1 MSEERTVD
9 ARTIGDTGRYI
20 IQAGTNVFIS
30 DSAAARENNTLAPE
44 PTHLL
49 LSALGVCAIGSVE
62 KEAQAL
68 GVTIGG
74 ATANATSVKDANDP
88 TRFERLHIDVVVR
101 GVTQP
106 VAQKLVDHFTSHC
119 PIYNTFRRG
128 GPISVAVSVAN

>member
-1 MSEERTVD
+1 VSEQRTID
-9 ARTIGDTGRYI
+9 TRTIGDTGRYI

-30 DSAAARENNTLAPE
+30 DSAAARENPVAPE

-62 KEAQAL
+62 KEAQTL
-68 GVTIGG
+68 GVKIGG
-74 ATANATSVKDANDP
+74 ATANATSIKDPNDP
-88 TRFERLHIDVVVR
+88 TRFEKLHIDVVVR

-106 VAQKLVDHFTSHC
+106 VAEKLVDHFTSHC

-128 GPISVAVSVAN
+128 GPITVAVSVAN